1 MLPWSVKN
9 YPLLPARSQVLILL
23 HRQTHSQISPLHSRL
38 LRLLGLFSMLE
49 TTALPSHPQTIC
61 SPLLRRLHCLQG
73 KDQGR
78 LSEELK
84 LCGILTVLWVFNMP
98 FVYTYSAHASAEQS
112 HRKRMICNS
121 AAVIPLSS
129 TRKVR
134 VVMNTVQT
142 CDVVFPYWHL
152 ISVVNDQWS
161 RGRVIPIGHS
171 APLPRSG
178 LFPSNYVEQLWIKMI
193 VKLLSSS
200 TDRHPTQPSGPEQCS
215 APSPDTILPI
225 PASRPTKHGS
235 VSASPTRLL
244 RSEASNARYATS
256 ATSPGWRRG
265 ATRRSSETQVRKIRI
280 SGWSSLL
287 SVDVMRPDIMRR
299 SLVPQ
304 LLLV

>member
-142 CDVVFPYWHL
+142 CDVIFPYWHL

-171 APLPRSG
+171 ATLPRSG

-193 VKLLSSS
+193 CETSLFPYWYAS
-200 TDRHPTQPSGPEQCS
+200 
-215 APSPDTILPI
+215 DT
-225 PASRPTKHGS
+225 A
-235 VSASPTRLL
+235 L
-244 RSEASNARYATS
+244 RSRAMLRPLPRYHITNPRLPAHK
-256 ATSPGWRRG
+256 AWF
-265 ATRRSSETQVRKIRI
+265 RI
-280 SGWSSLL
+280 SL
-287 SVDVMRPDIMRR
+287 PNKAITIR
-299 SLVPQ
+299 SLQCTLCHLSNKSRVASWCSKT
-304 LLLV
+304 LIRNTGSEN